1 MSEEL
6 SYVLV
11 TPHSIRKSRTGAIL
25 SRLISRTA
33 LDLVA
38 ARMFAPSQELADA
51 FVASLVTS
59 EDPAH
64 RGIQELLRRYVLTNV
79 APSHGHNPRVLLL
92 IFKGEDAVEKIRTA
106 VGHILH
112 GDPTGQTIRDT
123 FGDYIT
129 DASGAVTYFEPA
141 AIAPQCVESAKRD
154 LQLWAAH
161 SDKEGGILDSTIH
174 FPTGAKVEKTLVLIK
189 PDNFRVPSTRPGG
202 VMDVFSRSGLYIVG
216 FKVHRMSVAQAEQF
230 YGPVLEVL
238 MEKLKDHSG
247 ELAAK
252 ALESEFGLPISSD
265 TREKLGELFGPIHG
279 RENWEQI
286 VKFMAGRKP
295 SDCPEEL
302 RNAPGTEKCIALVY
316 QGVDA
321 VRKTREVLGPTD
333 PSKAPPGSIRR
344 EFGQTIMVNA
354 AHASDAAENAE
365 REMAI
370 IQIDENN
377 FKTLVEEWY
386 SR

>member
-1 MSEEL
+1 MINR
-6 SYVLV
+6 
-11 TPHSIRKSRTGAIL
+11 P
-25 SRLISRTA
+25 
-33 LDLVA
+33 
-38 ARMFAPSQELADA
+38 
-51 FVASLVTS
+51 
-59 EDPAH
+59 
-64 RGIQELLRRYVLTNV
+64 
-79 APSHGHNPRVLLL
+79 
-92 IFKGEDAVEKIRTA
+92 
-106 VGHILH
+106 
-112 GDPTGQTIRDT
+112 
-123 FGDYIT
+123 FGDFVT
-129 DASGAVTYFEPA
+129 TANGDVTYFEPA
-141 AIAPQCVESAKRD
+141 AIAPQDSEGAKRD
-154 LQLWAAH
+154 LLLWAAH
-161 SDKEGGILDSTIH
+161 SDKEGGVLDGAVQ
-174 FPTGAKVEKTLVLIK
+174 FPTGAQVEKTLVLIK

-202 VMDVFSRSGLYIVG
+202 VMDVFSRSGLNIVG

-238 MEKLKDHSG
+238 MDKLRERSG
-247 ELAAK
+247 EQAAK
-252 ALESEFGLPISSD
+252 ALEEVFGLPISSEVK
-265 TREKLGELFGPIHG
+265 TKLGDLLGPVNG

-354 AHASDAAENAE
+354 AHASDAPENAA

-370 IQIDENN
+370 IQISENN
-377 FKTLVEEWY
+377 FKTTVEDWY

>member
-33 LDLVA
+33 LELVT
-38 ARMFAPSQELADA
+38 ARMFAPSEELVDA
-51 FVASLVTS
+51 FAASFVGTEAS
-59 EDPAH
+59 EH
-64 RGIQELLRRYVLTNV
+64 RDIQDLLKNYVLTNLS
-79 APSHGHNPRVLLL
+79 PSKGHHPRVLLL
-92 IFKGEDAVEKIRTA
+92 VFKGDRAVDKIRAA

-123 FGDYIT
+123 FGDYVT
-129 DASGAVTYFEPA
+129 DSKGAVVYFEPA
-141 AIAPQCVESAKRD
+141 AIAPQCAESARRD

-161 SDKEGGILDSTIH
+161 SEKEGGILDSTIN
-174 FPTGAKVEKTLVLIK
+174 FPADSRVEKTLVLIK

-202 VMDVFSRSGLYIVG
+202 IMDVFSRSGLYIIG

-230 YGPVLEVL
+230 YGPVLDVL
-238 MEKLKDHSG
+238 MELFK
-247 ELAAK
+247 ERAATQAAK
-252 ALESEFGLPISSD
+252 TLEAEFSFAIPAE
-265 TREKLGELFGPIHG
+265 TKQKLGEIFGPLSG
-279 RENWEQI
+279 REHWEQI

-295 SDCPEEL
+295 SECPEEL
-302 RNAPGTEKCIALVY
+302 RHVPGTEKCIALVY

-333 PSKAPPGSIRR
+333 PAKAPPGSIRG

-354 AHASDAAENAE
+354 AHASDAPENAA

-370 IQIDENN
+370 IQVSENN
-377 FKTLVEEWY
+377 FKSLVEDWY
-386 SR
+386 AH

>member
-6 SYVLV
+6 SYVLI

-38 ARMFAPSQELADA
+38 ARMFAPSEQLATA
-51 FVASLVTS
+51 FADSIVTS
-59 EDPAH
+59 EHPSQ
-64 RGIQELLRRYVLTNV
+64 RGIQELLRRYVVSNFSPN
-79 APSHGHNPRVLLL
+79 AGHQPRVLMLV
-92 IFKGEDAVEKIRTA
+92 FKGENAVEKIQGA

-112 GDPTGQTIRDT
+112 EDPNAHTIRDT
-123 FGDYIT
+123 FGDFVT
-129 DASGAVTYFEPA
+129 DANGDVTYFEPA
-141 AIAPQCVESAKRD
+141 ALAPRDAAGAKRD
-154 LQLWAAH
+154 LLLWAEH
-161 SDKEGGILDSTIH
+161 SDKEGGVLDGAVQ
-174 FPTGAKVEKTLVLIK
+174 FPAGAKVEKTLVLIK

-202 VMDVFSRSGLYIVG
+202 VMDVFSRSGLNIVG

-238 MEKLKDHSG
+238 MDKLRERSG
-247 ELAAK
+247 EQAAK
-252 ALESEFGLPISSD
+252 ALEEVFGLPITSD
-265 TREKLGELFGPIHG
+265 VKTKLGDLLGPVNG

-354 AHASDAAENAE
+354 AHASDAPENAA

-370 IQIDENN
+370 IQISENN
-377 FKTLVEEWY
+377 FKTTVEDWY

>member
-33 LDLVA
+33 LDLVT
-38 ARMFAPSQELADA
+38 ARMFAPSRELVETFAD
-51 FVASLVTS
+51 SLVTTADS
-59 EDPAH
+59 SH
-64 RGIQELLRRYVLTNV
+64 RDIQDLLRDYVLKNM
-79 APSHGHNPRVLLL
+79 APSKGHHPRAL
-92 IFKGEDAVEKIRTA
+92 ILVFKGEKAVEKVRGA

-112 GDPTGQTIRDT
+112 DDPAGQTIRDT

-141 AIAPQCVESAKRD
+141 VIAPQSEEAAKKD
-154 LQLWAAH
+154 LLLWAAH
-161 SDKEGGILDSTIH
+161 SDKEGGILDSTIS
-174 FPTGAKVEKTLVLIK
+174 FPAGARVEKTLVLIK

-202 VMDVFSRSGLYIVG
+202 VMDVFSRSGLYIIG

-230 YGPVLEVL
+230 YGPVLDVL
-238 MEKLKDHSG
+238 IDIHRGISG
-247 ELAAK
+247 ERAAQN
-252 ALESEFGLPISSD
+252 LETEFGLPIAAD
-265 TREKLGELFGPIHG
+265 TQQKLGDLLGPING
-279 RENWEQI
+279 RENWEQL
-286 VKFMAGRKP
+286 VKFMSGRKP
-295 SDCPEEL
+295 SECSEEL

-344 EFGQTIMVNA
+344 EFGLSMMVNA
-354 AHASDAAENAE
+354 AHASDAAENAQ

-370 IQIDENN
+370 INVSENN
-377 FKTLVEEWY
+377 FKSLVEEWY
-386 SR
+386 SH

>member
-33 LDLVA
+33 LDLVT
-38 ARMFAPSQELADA
+38 ARMFAPSGELVSAFAD
-51 FVASLVTS
+51 SLITTA
-59 EDPAH
+59 DPAN
-64 RGIQELLRRYVLTNV
+64 REIQDLLRGYVLKNF
-79 APSHGHNPRVLLL
+79 APSKGHHPRTLMLV
-92 IFKGEDAVEKIRTA
+92 FKGENAVEKVRGA

-112 GDPTGQTIRDT
+112 GDPNGQTIRDT

-129 DASGAVTYFEPA
+129 DDSGKVVYFEPA
-141 AIAPQCVESAKRD
+141 AIAPQSIEAAKKD
-154 LQLWAAH
+154 LLLWAAH
-161 SDKEGGILDSTIH
+161 SDKEGGILDSTIG
-174 FPTGAKVEKTLVLIK
+174 FPAGARVEKTLVLIK

-202 VMDVFSRSGLYIVG
+202 VMDVFSRSGLYVIG

-230 YGPVLEVL
+230 YGPVLDALIGIHKEI
-238 MEKLKDHSG
+238 SG
-247 ELAAK
+247 ERAAK
-252 ALESEFGLPISSD
+252 ALEAEFGLPVSSE
-265 TREKLGELFGPIHG
+265 TKQKLGALLGPING
-279 RENWEQI
+279 RENWEQL

-295 SDCPEEL
+295 SDCSEEL
-302 RNAPGTEKCIALVY
+302 RHAPGTEKCIALVY

-344 EFGQTIMVNA
+344 EFGQSMMINA

-370 IQIDENN
+370 IKVAENN
-377 FKTLVEEWY
+377 FKSLVQEWY